1 MREKLKYALYRGLFT
16 SLACLPFPVLY
27 ALSDGIRVILS
38 KVIKYRR
45 NVIRQNLRNSFPEKS
60 EQELREIEKDFYSQ
74 FADNIVETAKLLHM
88 SDREADRRIKVEGT
102 ELIDRLVSEGH
113 PVVVYLGHYANWEYV
128 PAIVRHVTKPRICAQ
143 VYKPLHDKAFD
154 RLMLKV
160 RSRFNSVSVKQDK
173 VFRTMLQWYRDKTP
187 YIIGFIA
194 DHRSNS
200 SVSHHHTTFLGQNT
214 PFNPGGEEIGKRVD
228 AAYTYLDVEKTGRGH
243 YKLTF
248 KPIEPESLEG
258 DSPYTRR
265 YLEMLEQTI
274 RRRPGLWLWSHRRWL
289 YK

>member
-16 SLACLPFPVLY
+16 SLALLPFPVLY
-27 ALSDGIRVILS
+27 ALSDGIRFIVA

-45 NVIRQNLRNSFPEKS
+45 KVIRQNICNSFPEKS
-60 EQELREIEKDFYSQ
+60 EEELLEIENDFYSQ

-88 SDREADRRIKVEGT
+88 SDREADKRIKVEGT
-102 ELIDRLVSEGH
+102 ELIDRLVSEGR

-128 PAIVRHVTKPRICAQ
+128 PAIVRHVNAPQICAQ

-160 RSRFNSVSVKQDK
+160 RSRFKSVSVKQDK
-173 VFRTMLQWYRDKTP
+173 VFRTMLEWYRNRVP

-194 DHRSNS
+194 DHRSNGN
-200 SVSHHHTTFLGQNT
+200 VSHHHTTFLSQNT
-214 PFNPGGEEIGKRVD
+214 PFSPGGEELGKRVN
-228 AAYTYLDVEKTGRGH
+228 AAYAYLDVEKTGRGH

-248 KPIEPESLEG
+248 KPIEPKSLEG

-265 YLEMLEQTI
+265 YMEMLEETI